1 MVRYIYALN
10 LIKNAILL
18 KKKTIKIKKT
28 TKTGMITQILKN
40 VNIILNVWDEKN
52 YIIINL
58 NNKKLHKIKITFL
71 KKNLKKKESQKE
83 LKNSSSIF
91 LYKNNT
97 GVFLLKKNLVNSGG
111 LIFARIDF

>member
-40 VNIILNVWDEKN
+40 VNIILNV
-52 YIIINL
+52 
-58 NNKKLHKIKITFL
+58 
-71 KKNLKKKESQKE
+71 
-83 LKNSSSIF
+83 
-91 LYKNNT
+91 
-97 GVFLLKKNLVNSGG
+97 
-111 LIFARIDF
+111 